1 MDIHESPKLCNS
13 KETKIAFGRMTSR
26 SKMAK
31 DLRNV
36 THEEKKEEKTKPV
49 KIPII
54 YLKKNNAQSS
64 GHLDIAGEPATS
76 RKAKSATKKLEL
88 PKPDKQPSRIPRR
101 NISFIK
107 KKPSKDTKDHVF
119 LQNQNVQRVQ
129 VFNSPGLR
137 DVDAPVSVTA
147 TRPIPTLGIIYGN
160 TIFSSDVYNDYFLGS
175 IEQRRDQFRPQESEI
190 ANNSSSVRSSS
201 SKSEDVSQIQKEQS
215 KNTVVF
221 RNFFKTTNENVK
233 EWLSS
238 ELEKPTRD
246 HESVSG
252 YHSVNSPRNCSDPS
266 PHSSSKES
274 KADIIRKY
282 SMLFKKRREPK
293 KSVSTADISKKSSTA
308 NSVKS
313 KTTKLTDNRE
323 VKTKNPLPKMNTD
336 IKPLKPSNVGFY
348 ATFKFPSTPNPTKRR
363 EHGTSAGACVPSY
376 VECASEVLQKTT
388 NFETEGRDTPS
399 TLNGKEN
406 LPNSSQVLDNVSE
419 ITDQLDWRLP
429 SSQCS
434 TIFKTSKESETT
446 VSTWHDQR
454 DLSSDYSA
462 FKYPDNC
469 SYHEYFYHYCWRKEI
484 IGRDNDRRNLR
495 DSYGRCKKC
504 HKYRNYPTKSNISR
518 RLVKLKNRIAL
529 SRVCKHRLNRVW
541 KKTTQRF
548 SDWSKSTK
556 YTKFRMLYYLQR
568 YHFDN
573 ADVQTTM
580 LVYHETGTDA
590 RALAQKSAA
599 ITTENVQVATRN
611 ELVGSNTS
619 TVPKNNHV
627 NVGPSIFPM
636 VVEKQ
641 KPQMISEAIS
651 IQKSKFS
658 TEPKLQGSELMK
670 NSKYIE
676 TEGACLKNMSTNLES
691 AMIQKVNQCSDT
703 MCMPTS
709 AVSALVFK
717 NEIPRQIYP
726 PNMMITCHNAA
737 TEITFK
743 PTIEAPQ
750 INSSNICQCN
760 LPRAN
765 NSSHTAG
772 EIKCSPTKVP
782 PAYCDCG
789 LSTNTDLKNNYSNIG
804 KDMIINPLPISP
816 TVTIKAESILPS
828 EGSKRNDSIQLM
840 SNKDSEKSNLIRA
853 TATSTHS
860 TLKNKSKNESNATM
874 ASPNYKS
881 NIKISTG
888 TLTTESSF
896 QDTPSVITDT
906 LIPCKRLENRGLA
919 KLTTPKGTVLTC
931 AGTKITSVS
940 SVNLQTCSVFCKPA
954 STINT
959 AMTTN
964 LVSTRNTQCFTAPSL
979 FRRRQRDTSI
989 GLDVTLED
997 MKQDGWTSTNDIIDL
1012 KCDIALSTTKL
1023 IDTASFNCGAQ
1034 LSQRSFNDDFRPTTS
1049 TVFTN
1054 TELEVTEP
1062 KVLLNAS
1069 VLTDR
1074 SKYTTETYAQYSNK
1088 GKNDS
1093 LASENIGR
1101 SQLMSVRMLGDSVSD
1116 MSTQARPLLIDA
1128 ETRTMPKGITSA
1140 AVFTS
1145 RFELDRNP
1153 RDSKENVIDLGIA
1166 EVKADIKSNKEMPT
1180 NSQQETPPPK
1190 QQVFPSQAEKSNLV
1204 PRHPSVVISSN
1215 LNAAKWMNGCTK
1227 DDYQSIIDISE
1238 MTVSESLEKAT
1249 LAVATSNAF
1258 NSNLS
1263 ANPEPAVNCM
1273 STRPLGVISTV
1284 NLADVLPKF
1293 EGNEQNTQPTN
1304 DRQGA
1309 NEDEQRESALQ
1320 VRPNTC
1326 DAGINVKLPLLI
1338 ERRSATVHTS
1348 RHILNRPKKCH
1359 AETAGNL
1366 IDKLYFLF
1374 TRVSCYKIDDFEE
1387 IFVNES
1393 TAYAVEKNGHMMRA
1407 IHGRCGVAIYFSPPR
1422 LIKQVTNCLY
1432 VYDRARC
1439 VVHSQR
1445 TDTGV
1450 QIKSTHSGFRQENKV
1465 KPWQDNRTVGL
1476 VTSVLKPHYCHRHT
1490 SGSLGEVL
1498 TPQVYKTLY
1507 ETSRLIAKDRS
1518 LSKEI
1523 GIVENKAER
1532 SVQVLRDDWSC
1543 VICPYCAKRF
1553 TAHEFGN
1560 LDVNNEW
1567 LEAELATCCRNHS
1580 NYLIKNITR
1589 IKDNFKKHLPISRP
1603 QRDFVEACT
1612 MKPSGRQDKNCQA
1625 KFAPEYLCQNCIL
1638 PPTASAT
1645 DIRGEE
1651 SHDLRTVYY
1660 FLAAIEGR
1668 VRRLKQNL

>member
-1 MDIHESPKLCNS
+1 MNIHDSPKLSNS

-26 SKMAK
+26 SKMTK
-31 DLRNV
+31 DLKHI
-36 THEEKKEEKTKPV
+36 THEEKREEKTKPV

-76 RKAKSATKKLEL
+76 RKAKTATKKLEL
-88 PKPDKQPSRIPRR
+88 PKPEKQPSRIPRR

-107 KKPSKDTKDHVF
+107 KKPSKDIDRVF

-129 VFNSPGLR
+129 IFNSPGLR

-160 TIFSSDVYNDYFLGS
+160 SIFSSDVYNDYFLGS
-175 IEQRRDQFRPQESEI
+175 IEQHRDQFRPQEGEI
-190 ANNSSSVRSSS
+190 ANNASSVRSSS
-201 SKSEDVSQIQKEQS
+201 SKSEDVSQIQREQS
-215 KNTVVF
+215 KNTVIIK
-221 RNFFKTTNENVK
+221 NFFKTTNENVK

-246 HESVSG
+246 NESVSG
-252 YHSVNSPRNCSDPS
+252 YHSVNSPRNCTDS
-266 PHSSSKES
+266 PQTSSKES

-313 KTTKLTDNRE
+313 KTTKKTDNRE

-348 ATFKFPSTPNPTKRR
+348 ATFKFPSTPNPTNKR
-363 EHGTSAGACVPSY
+363 EHGTSAGPSVPSY

-406 LPNSSQVLDNVSE
+406 LPNSSQVLDVLSE

-446 VSTWHDQR
+446 VSTWHGQR
-454 DLSSDYSA
+454 ELSSDYSA

-469 SYHEYFYHYCWRKEI
+469 SYHEYFYHYCWRKEV

-504 HKYRNYPTKSNISR
+504 HKYRNYPTKRDKISR

-556 YTKFRMLYYLQR
+556 YTKFRMLHYLQR

-590 RALAQKSAA
+590 RAMAQKSAA

-651 IQKSKFS
+651 VQKSKFS
-658 TEPKLQGSELMK
+658 TEPKLRGSELMK

-676 TEGACLKNMSTNLES
+676 TEGACLKSTSTNLECTL
-691 AMIQKVNQCSDT
+691 IQKVDQCSDT
-703 MCMPTS
+703 MCLPTS
-709 AVSALVFK
+709 TVSALVFK

-743 PTIEAPQ
+743 PTIEAPP

-765 NSSHTAG
+765 NSSNTAG

-782 PAYCDCG
+782 QAYCDCS
-789 LSTNTDLKNNYSNIG
+789 LSTNTDLKNTYSNIG
-804 KDMIINPLPISP
+804 TDMIINTLPISPTVTIKAESMLPSDNSKRNDSIQLISNKGTDMIINTLPISPTVTIKAESMLPSDNSKRNDSIQLISNKGTDMMINPLPISP
-816 TVTIKAESILPS
+816 TVTIKAESMLPS
-828 EGSKRNDSIQLM
+828 ENSKRNDSIQLI
-840 SNKDSEKSNLIRA
+840 SNKVSDKSNLLRA
-853 TATSTHS
+853 TATSTHF
-860 TLKNKSKNESNATM
+860 TLKDKSKNESNATM
-874 ASPNYKS
+874 ATPNYTS

-919 KLTTPKGTVLTC
+919 KLKTPKGTVLSC

-940 SVNLQTCSVFCKPA
+940 SVNLQTRSAFCKPA

-964 LVSTRNTQCFTAPSL
+964 LVSTKNTQCFTAPSL

-989 GLDVTLED
+989 GLDVTWEE
-997 MKQDGWTSTNDIIDL
+997 MKHDGSTSTNDIRDL

-1049 TVFTN
+1049 TVCTN
-1054 TELEVTEP
+1054 TEVEVTEP
-1062 KVLLNAS
+1062 IVLLNAS

-1074 SKYTTETYAQYSNK
+1074 SKYTTETCAQYSNK
-1088 GKNDS
+1088 DKNDS
-1093 LASENIGR
+1093 LESERIGR

-1116 MSTQARPLLIDA
+1116 MSTQAQPLLIDA

-1153 RDSKENVIDLGIA
+1153 RDSKENAI
-1166 EVKADIKSNKEMPT
+1166 VK
-1180 NSQQETPPPK
+1180 
-1190 QQVFPSQAEKSNLV
+1190 
-1204 PRHPSVVISSN
+1204 
-1215 LNAAKWMNGCTK
+1215 
-1227 DDYQSIIDISE
+1227 
-1238 MTVSESLEKAT
+1238 
-1249 LAVATSNAF
+1249 
-1258 NSNLS
+1258 
-1263 ANPEPAVNCM
+1263 
-1273 STRPLGVISTV
+1273 
-1284 NLADVLPKF
+1284 
-1293 EGNEQNTQPTN
+1293 
-1304 DRQGA
+1304 
-1309 NEDEQRESALQ
+1309 
-1320 VRPNTC
+1320 
-1326 DAGINVKLPLLI
+1326 
-1338 ERRSATVHTS
+1338 
-1348 RHILNRPKKCH
+1348 
-1359 AETAGNL
+1359 
-1366 IDKLYFLF
+1366 
-1374 TRVSCYKIDDFEE
+1374 
-1387 IFVNES
+1387 
-1393 TAYAVEKNGHMMRA
+1393 
-1407 IHGRCGVAIYFSPPR
+1407 
-1422 LIKQVTNCLY
+1422 
-1432 VYDRARC
+1432 
-1439 VVHSQR
+1439 
-1445 TDTGV
+1445 
-1450 QIKSTHSGFRQENKV
+1450 
-1465 KPWQDNRTVGL
+1465 
-1476 VTSVLKPHYCHRHT
+1476 
-1490 SGSLGEVL
+1490 EVL
-1498 TPQVYKTLY
+1498 
-1507 ETSRLIAKDRS
+1507 E
-1518 LSKEI
+1518 
-1523 GIVENKAER
+1523 
-1532 SVQVLRDDWSC
+1532 SVQ
-1543 VICPYCAKRF
+1543 
-1553 TAHEFGN
+1553 
-1560 LDVNNEW
+1560 
-1567 LEAELATCCRNHS
+1567 
-1580 NYLIKNITR
+1580 
-1589 IKDNFKKHLPISRP
+1589 
-1603 QRDFVEACT
+1603 
-1612 MKPSGRQDKNCQA
+1612 
-1625 KFAPEYLCQNCIL
+1625 
-1638 PPTASAT
+1638 
-1645 DIRGEE
+1645 
-1651 SHDLRTVYY
+1651 
-1660 FLAAIEGR
+1660 
-1668 VRRLKQNL
+1668 

>member
-1 MDIHESPKLCNS
+1 MDIHDSPKLSNS

-31 DLRNV
+31 DLKHT

-49 KIPII
+49 KIPVL

-76 RKAKSATKKLEL
+76 RKAKTTTKKLEL

-101 NISFIK
+101 NISFINK
-107 KKPSKDTKDHVF
+107 KRAKDTDRVF

-129 VFNSPGLR
+129 IFNSPGLT

-160 TIFSSDVYNDYFLGS
+160 SIFSSDVYNDYFLGS
-175 IEQRRDQFRPQESEI
+175 IEQHHDQFRPQESEI
-190 ANNSSSVRSSS
+190 TNNASSVRNSS
-201 SKSEDVSQIQKEQS
+201 SKSDVSQIQKEQS
-215 KNTVVF
+215 NNTVIF

-246 HESVSG
+246 NETVSG
-252 YHSVNSPRNCSDPS
+252 YHSVNSPRNCPDPS
-266 PHSSSKES
+266 PHSSSKEF
-274 KADIIRKY
+274 KADLIRKY

-308 NSVKS
+308 NSAKS
-313 KTTKLTDNRE
+313 KSTKLTDNRE
-323 VKTKNPLPKMNTD
+323 VKTKNLLPKMNTD

-363 EHGTSAGACVPSY
+363 EYGTSAGAGVPSY

-406 LPNSSQVLDNVSE
+406 LPNSSQVLDDVSE

-446 VSTWHDQR
+446 VSTWHGQR

-462 FKYPDNC
+462 FKYQDNC
-469 SYHEYFYHYCWRKEI
+469 SYHEYFYHYCWRKEVV
-484 IGRDNDRRNLR
+484 GRDNDRRNLR

-504 HKYRNYPTKSNISR
+504 HKYRNYPVKSKISR

-529 SRVCKHRLNRVW
+529 SRVCKHRWNRVW

-556 YTKFRMLYYLQR
+556 YTKFRMLHYLQR

-573 ADVQTTM
+573 ADVQTTL

-599 ITTENVQVATRN
+599 ITTENFQVATRN

-651 IQKSKFS
+651 TQRSKFS
-658 TEPKLQGSELMK
+658 MEPKLRGSELMK

-676 TEGACLKNMSTNLES
+676 TDGTCLKSTSTNLECTL
-691 AMIQKVNQCSDT
+691 IRKVDQCSDT

-709 AVSALVFK
+709 TVSALVFN

-726 PNMMITCHNAA
+726 PNMMIPCHNAA
-737 TEITFK
+737 TDITFM
-743 PTIEAPQ
+743 PTLEAPP
-750 INSSNICQCN
+750 INSSNICQCK

-765 NSSHTAG
+765 NSSNTVG

-782 PAYCDCG
+782 PAYCDCS
-789 LSTNTDLKNNYSNIG
+789 LSTNTDLKNTYSNIG
-804 KDMIINPLPISP
+804 TDMIINTLPISPTVTIKAESMLPSGNSKRNYSVQLISNKGTDMIINPLPISP
-816 TVTIKAESILPS
+816 TVTIKAESMVPS
-828 EGSKRNDSIQLM
+828 ENSNRIDSDQLI
-840 SNKDSEKSNLIRA
+840 SNKVSNLIRA
-853 TATSTHS
+853 TSTSTHS
-860 TLKNKSKNESNATM
+860 TLKNKSKTESNATK
-874 ASPNYKS
+874 APPNYTS

-919 KLTTPKGTVLTC
+919 KLRTPKGTVLSC

-989 GLDVTLED
+989 GLDVTLEE
-997 MKQDGWTSTNDIIDL
+997 MKHDDSTSTNEIRDL

-1062 KVLLNAS
+1062 IVLINAS

-1074 SKYTTETYAQYSNK
+1074 SKYTTETCAQYSSK

-1093 LASENIGR
+1093 LESEHIGR

-1116 MSTQARPLLIDA
+1116 MSTQAQPLLIDA
-1128 ETRTMPKGITSA
+1128 ETRTIPKGITSA

-1153 RDSKENVIDLGIA
+1153 RDSKENAIDLGTA
-1166 EVKADIKSNKEMPT
+1166 EVKTDIKANKEMPI
-1180 NSQQETPPPK
+1180 NSQQETSPPK
-1190 QQVFPSQAEKSNLV
+1190 QPVIPSQAEKSNLV
-1204 PRHPSVVISSN
+1204 QPRHPSVVISSN
-1215 LNAAKWMNGCTK
+1215 LNAAKWMKGCTK

-1238 MTVSESLEKAT
+1238 VTVSESLEKAT

-1263 ANPEPAVNCM
+1263 AKPEPAVNCM
-1273 STRPLGVISTV
+1273 STQPHVISTI
-1284 NLADVLPKF
+1284 NLADVLPK
-1293 EGNEQNTQPTN
+1293 NEENTQPTN
-1304 DRQGA
+1304 DRQGT

-1348 RHILNRPKKCH
+1348 RHILITPKKCH
-1359 AETAGNL
+1359 AETA
-1366 IDKLYFLF
+1366 D
-1374 TRVSCYKIDDFEE
+1374 
-1387 IFVNES
+1387 
-1393 TAYAVEKNGHMMRA
+1393 
-1407 IHGRCGVAIYFSPPR
+1407 
-1422 LIKQVTNCLY
+1422 CLY

-1445 TDTGV
+1445 TDMGV
-1450 QIKSTHSGFRQENKV
+1450 QIKSTHSGFGQETKV
-1465 KPWQDNRTVGL
+1465 KPWQGNRTVGL
-1476 VTSVLKPHYCHRHT
+1476 VTSVLKPHCCHKHT
-1490 SGSLGEVL
+1490 SGLLGEVL

-1507 ETSRLIAKDRS
+1507 ETSKLIAKDRS

-1553 TAHEFGN
+1553 TAHEIGN

-1567 LEAELATCCRNHS
+1567 LETELATCCRNHS

-1589 IKDNFKKHLPISRP
+1589 IKDNFKKHLPMSRP
-1603 QRDFVEACT
+1603 ERDFVEACT

>member
-1 MDIHESPKLCNS
+1 MDIHDSPKLSNS

-31 DLRNV
+31 DLKHT

-49 KIPII
+49 KIPVL

-64 GHLDIAGEPATS
+64 GHLDIAE
-76 RKAKSATKKLEL
+76 
-88 PKPDKQPSRIPRR
+88 PDKQPSRIPRR
-101 NISFIK
+101 NISFINK
-107 KKPSKDTKDHVF
+107 KRAKDTDRVF

-129 VFNSPGLR
+129 IFNSP
-137 DVDAPVSVTA
+137 
-147 TRPIPTLGIIYGN
+147 
-160 TIFSSDVYNDYFLGS
+160 
-175 IEQRRDQFRPQESEI
+175 
-190 ANNSSSVRSSS
+190 
-201 SKSEDVSQIQKEQS
+201 EDVSQIQKEQS
-215 KNTVVF
+215 NNTVIF

-246 HESVSG
+246 NETG
-252 YHSVNSPRNCSDPS
+252 YHSVNSPRNCPDPS
-266 PHSSSKES
+266 PHSSSKEF
-274 KADIIRKY
+274 KADLIRKY

-308 NSVKS
+308 NSAKS
-313 KTTKLTDNRE
+313 KSTKLTDNRE
-323 VKTKNPLPKMNTD
+323 VTTKNLLPKMNTD

-363 EHGTSAGACVPSY
+363 EHGTSAGAGVPSY

-406 LPNSSQVLDNVSE
+406 LPNSSQVLDDVSE

-446 VSTWHDQR
+446 VSTWHGQR

-462 FKYPDNC
+462 FKYQ
-469 SYHEYFYHYCWRKEI
+469 
-484 IGRDNDRRNLR
+484 
-495 DSYGRCKKC
+495 
-504 HKYRNYPTKSNISR
+504 
-518 RLVKLKNRIAL
+518 V
-529 SRVCKHRLNRVW
+529 
-541 KKTTQRF
+541 
-548 SDWSKSTK
+548 
-556 YTKFRMLYYLQR
+556 RMLHYLQR

-573 ADVQTTM
+573 ADVQTTL

-599 ITTENVQVATRN
+599 ITTENFQIATRN

-651 IQKSKFS
+651 TQKSKFS
-658 TEPKLQGSELMK
+658 MEPKLRGSELMK

-676 TEGACLKNMSTNLES
+676 TDGTD
-691 AMIQKVNQCSDT
+691 MI
-703 MCMPTS
+703 
-709 AVSALVFK
+709 
-717 NEIPRQIYP
+717 
-726 PNMMITCHNAA
+726 
-737 TEITFK
+737 
-743 PTIEAPQ
+743 
-750 INSSNICQCN
+750 INT
-760 LPRAN
+760 LP
-765 NSSHTAG
+765 
-772 EIKCSPTKVP
+772 ISPTVTIKAESMLPSGNSKRNDSVQ
-782 PAYCDCG
+782 
-789 LSTNTDLKNNYSNIG
+789 LISNKG
-804 KDMIINPLPISP
+804 TDMIINPLPISP
-816 TVTIKAESILPS
+816 TVTIKAESMVPS
-828 EGSKRNDSIQLM
+828 ENSNRIDSDQLI
-840 SNKDSEKSNLIRA
+840 SNK
-853 TATSTHS
+853 
-860 TLKNKSKNESNATM
+860 
-874 ASPNYKS
+874 
-881 NIKISTG
+881 
-888 TLTTESSF
+888 
-896 QDTPSVITDT
+896 DT

-919 KLTTPKGTVLTC
+919 KLRTPKGTVLSC

-989 GLDVTLED
+989 GLDVTLEE
-997 MKQDGWTSTNDIIDL
+997 MKHDDSTSTNEIRDL
-1012 KCDIALSTTKL
+1012 KCDI
-1023 IDTASFNCGAQ
+1023 
-1034 LSQRSFNDDFRPTTS
+1034 DFRPTTS

-1062 KVLLNAS
+1062 IVLINAS

-1074 SKYTTETYAQYSNK
+1074 SKYTTETCAQYSSK

-1093 LASENIGR
+1093 LESEHIGR

-1116 MSTQARPLLIDA
+1116 MSTQAQPLLIDA
-1128 ETRTMPKGITSA
+1128 ETRTIPKGITSA

-1145 RFELDRNP
+1145 RFELGRNP
-1153 RDSKENVIDLGIA
+1153 RDSKENAIDLGTA
-1166 EVKADIKSNKEMPT
+1166 EVKTDIKANKEMPI
-1180 NSQQETPPPK
+1180 NSQQETSPPK
-1190 QQVFPSQAEKSNLV
+1190 QPVIPSQAEKSNLV
-1204 PRHPSVVISSN
+1204 QPRHPSVVISSN
-1215 LNAAKWMNGCTK
+1215 LNAAKWMKGCTK

-1238 MTVSESLEKAT
+1238 VTVSESLEKAT

-1263 ANPEPAVNCM
+1263 AKPEPAVNCM
-1273 STRPLGVISTV
+1273 STQPHVISTI
-1284 NLADVLPKF
+1284 NLADVLPK
-1293 EGNEQNTQPTN
+1293 NEENTQPTN
-1304 DRQGA
+1304 DRQGT

-1348 RHILNRPKKCH
+1348 RHILNTPKKCH
-1359 AETAGNL
+1359 AETA
-1366 IDKLYFLF
+1366 D
-1374 TRVSCYKIDDFEE
+1374 
-1387 IFVNES
+1387 
-1393 TAYAVEKNGHMMRA
+1393 
-1407 IHGRCGVAIYFSPPR
+1407 
-1422 LIKQVTNCLY
+1422 CLY

-1445 TDTGV
+1445 TDMGV
-1450 QIKSTHSGFRQENKV
+1450 QIKSTHSGFGQETKV
-1465 KPWQDNRTVGL
+1465 KPWQGNRTVGL
-1476 VTSVLKPHYCHRHT
+1476 VTSVLKPHCCHKHT
-1490 SGSLGEVL
+1490 SGLLGEVL

-1507 ETSRLIAKDRS
+1507 ETSKLIAKDRS

-1553 TAHEFGN
+1553 TAHEIGN
-1560 LDVNNEW
+1560 LV
-1567 LEAELATCCRNHS
+1567 
-1580 NYLIKNITR
+1580 
-1589 IKDNFKKHLPISRP
+1589 KKHLPMSRP
-1603 QRDFVEACT
+1603 ERDFVEACT

>member
-1 MDIHESPKLCNS
+1 
-13 KETKIAFGRMTSR
+13 MTSR
-26 SKMAK
+26 SKMTK
-31 DLRNV
+31 DLKHI

-64 GHLDIAGEPATS
+64 GHLNIAEP
-76 RKAKSATKKLEL
+76 E
-88 PKPDKQPSRIPRR
+88 KQPSRIPRR

-107 KKPSKDTKDHVF
+107 KKPSKDIDRVF

-129 VFNSPGLR
+129 IFNSPGIILFYEGYR
-137 DVDAPVSVTA
+137 EGSEEEQLLSCST
-147 TRPIPTLGIIYGN
+147 TR
-160 TIFSSDVYNDYFLGS
+160 
-175 IEQRRDQFRPQESEI
+175 
-190 ANNSSSVRSSS
+190 
-201 SKSEDVSQIQKEQS
+201 
-215 KNTVVF
+215 
-221 RNFFKTTNENVK
+221 TN
-233 EWLSS
+233 
-238 ELEKPTRD
+238 KPCD
-246 HESVSG
+246 LVSG
-252 YHSVNSPRNCSDPS
+252 YHSVNSPRNYTDS
-266 PHSSSKES
+266 PQSSSKES

-313 KTTKLTDNRE
+313 KTTKITDNRE

-348 ATFKFPSTPNPTKRR
+348 ATFKFPSTPNPTNKR
-363 EHGTSAGACVPSY
+363 EHGTSAGPSVPSY

-406 LPNSSQVLDNVSE
+406 LPNSSQVLDDVSE

-446 VSTWHDQR
+446 VSTWHGQR
-454 DLSSDYSA
+454 ELSSDYSA

-469 SYHEYFYHYCWRKEI
+469 SYHEYFYHYCWRKEV

-495 DSYGRCKKC
+495 DSHGRCKKC
-504 HKYRNYPTKSNISR
+504 HKYRNYPTKRDKMSR

-556 YTKFRMLYYLQR
+556 YTKFRMLHYLQR

-580 LVYHETGTDA
+580 LVYHETGTSA
-590 RALAQKSAA
+590 RAMAQKSAA

-651 IQKSKFS
+651 VQKSKFS
-658 TEPKLQGSELMK
+658 TEPKLRGSELMK

-676 TEGACLKNMSTNLES
+676 TEGACLKSTSTNLECTL
-691 AMIQKVNQCSDT
+691 IQKVDQCSDT
-703 MCMPTS
+703 MCLPKST
-709 AVSALVFK
+709 VSALVFK
-717 NEIPRQIYP
+717 NEMPRQIYP
-726 PNMMITCHNAA
+726 PNMMITCHNA
-737 TEITFK
+737 
-743 PTIEAPQ
+743 
-750 INSSNICQCN
+750 
-760 LPRAN
+760 
-765 NSSHTAG
+765 G
-772 EIKCSPTKVP
+772 
-782 PAYCDCG
+782 
-789 LSTNTDLKNNYSNIG
+789 TDK
-804 KDMIINPLPISP
+804 MINPLPISP
-816 TVTIKAESILPS
+816 TVTIKAESMLPS
-828 EGSKRNDSIQLM
+828 ENSKRNDSIQLI
-840 SNKDSEKSNLIRA
+840 SNKGTDMMINPLPISPTVTIKAESMLPSENSKRNDSIQLISN
-853 TATSTHS
+853 
-860 TLKNKSKNESNATM
+860 K
-874 ASPNYKS
+874 
-881 NIKISTG
+881 
-888 TLTTESSF
+888 
-896 QDTPSVITDT
+896 DT
-906 LIPCKRLENRGLA
+906 LIPCKRLENSGLA
-919 KLTTPKGTVLTC
+919 KLKTPKGTVLSC

-940 SVNLQTCSVFCKPA
+940 SVNLQTCSAFCKPA

-964 LVSTRNTQCFTAPSL
+964 LVSTKNTQCFTAPSL

-989 GLDVTLED
+989 GLDVTLEE
-997 MKQDGWTSTNDIIDL
+997 MKHDGSTSTNDIRDL
-1012 KCDIALSTTKL
+1012 KCDI
-1023 IDTASFNCGAQ
+1023 
-1034 LSQRSFNDDFRPTTS
+1034 DFRPTTS
-1049 TVFTN
+1049 TVCTN
-1054 TELEVTEP
+1054 TEVEVTEP
-1062 KVLLNAS
+1062 IVLLNAS

-1074 SKYTTETYAQYSNK
+1074 SKYTTETCAQYSNK
-1088 GKNDS
+1088 GRNDS
-1093 LASENIGR
+1093 LESERIGR

-1116 MSTQARPLLIDA
+1116 MSTQAQPLLIDA
-1128 ETRTMPKGITSA
+1128 ETRTIPKGITSA

-1153 RDSKENVIDLGIA
+1153 RDSKENAIDLGTA
-1166 EVKADIKSNKEMPT
+1166 EVKTDIKSNKEMPT
-1180 NSQQETPPPK
+1180 NSQQEMSPPK
-1190 QQVFPSQAEKSNLV
+1190 QQVVPSQAEKSNPV
-1204 PRHPSVVISSN
+1204 QPRHPSVVISSN

-1238 MTVSESLEKAT
+1238 ITVSESLEKAT

-1258 NSNLS
+1258 NTNLS

-1273 STRPLGVISTV
+1273 STKPLDVISAV

-1304 DRQGA
+1304 ERQGD
-1309 NEDEQRESALQ
+1309 NE
-1320 VRPNTC
+1320 
-1326 DAGINVKLPLLI
+1326 GINVKLPLLI

-1348 RHILNRPKKCH
+1348 RHILNKAKICH
-1359 AETAGNL
+1359 GETA
-1366 IDKLYFLF
+1366 D
-1374 TRVSCYKIDDFEE
+1374 
-1387 IFVNES
+1387 
-1393 TAYAVEKNGHMMRA
+1393 
-1407 IHGRCGVAIYFSPPR
+1407 
-1422 LIKQVTNCLY
+1422 CLY

-1450 QIKSTHSGFRQENKV
+1450 QIKSTHSRFGQENKV
-1465 KPWQDNRTVGL
+1465 KPWQDNRTVGV
-1476 VTSVLKPHYCHRHT
+1476 VTSVLKPHCSHKHT
-1490 SGSLGEVL
+1490 SGLLGEVL

-1507 ETSRLIAKDRS
+1507 ETSRLIAKERS
-1518 LSKEI
+1518 LSKET

-1543 VICPYCAKRF
+1543 VICPYCAKKF
-1553 TAHEFGN
+1553 TAHEIEN
-1560 LDVNNEW
+1560 LV
-1567 LEAELATCCRNHS
+1567 
-1580 NYLIKNITR
+1580 
-1589 IKDNFKKHLPISRP
+1589 KKHLPINRAE
-1603 QRDFVEACT
+1603 RDFVEACT
-1612 MKPSGRQDKNCQA
+1612 MKPSGRHDKNCQA